1 MSEISTPDIDWD
13 SRKKIMDMISR
24 REKDLEELDL
34 QNTFSQLLNKAEDVT
49 DKDEV
54 ESLASKTA
62 KEFRESGQINIYKPT
77 LKPKKSL
84 GEVSNGNQS

>member
-1 MSEISTPDIDWD
+1 
-13 SRKKIMDMISR
+13 MDMISR

-34 QNTFSQLLNKAEDVT
+34 QNTFSKLLDKADDSVA

-54 ESLASKTA
+54 ESLASQTA

-77 LKPKKSL
+77 LKAKKSNPL
-84 GEVSNGNQS
+84 SNS